1 MRKKLKILSLF
12 ANTGVAESLLHETN
26 AEVLI
31 ANEIDDRRCKFYQSI
46 YPKTKV
52 ICGDIRNKEIFST
65 IVKEAI
71 KSKIDL
77 IIATPPCQGMSTVGK
92 QNKFDKRNQLI
103 YYALEII
110 KKVKPKYVLI
120 ENVPQQLKTSI
131 LANNIFLFI
140 PEYIKQSLKN
150 EYYIKD
156 SIINSADYGVPQIR
170 KRSLFLL
177 TRKNIKNTLD
187 FLNKSEF
194 SKHTTLEE
202 SIGHLP
208 SLDPKIQEFSDKE
221 QLNYFPEFEIK
232 KNRAIQISHWHRPPL
247 HKIRHVEVM
256 LRTSEGCSALSN
268 KVFYPKK
275 ADGTK
280 IKGYKNTYRR
290 QLWNRPSYTVTTYNG
305 AICSQDNVHPGREFS
320 LNNEKIYSDPRVFS
334 ILELMIVMSIPTRWD
349 IPHWANDSLIR
360 HSIGEGLPPL
370 VLKKI
375 IDKLFLKNES

>member
-1 MRKKLKILSLF
+1 LRKKLKILSLF
-12 ANTGVAESLLHETN
+12 ANTGVAESLLNETN
-26 AEVLI
+26 AEVVI
-31 ANEIDDRRCKFYQSI
+31 ANEIDERRCKFYQSI

-52 ICGDIRNKEIFST
+52 ICGDIRNNEIFST
-65 IVKEAI
+65 IIEEAI

-77 IIATPPCQGMSTVGK
+77 IISTPPCQGMSTVGK
-92 QNKFDKRNQLI
+92 QDKHDERNQLI
-103 YYALEII
+103 YYALEVV
-110 KKVKPKYVLI
+110 KRVKPKYVLI

-131 LANNIFLFI
+131 LVNNVFLLI
-140 PEYIKQSLKN
+140 PEYIKHSLKN

-177 TRKNIKNTLD
+177 TRKEIKNTLD
-187 FLNKSEF
+187 FLNNSEF
-194 SKHTTLEE
+194 SKHITLEE

-208 SLDPKIQEFSDKE
+208 SIDPKIQGFSEKE

-232 KNRAIQISHWHRPPL
+232 KNRALLISSWHRPPL

-275 ADGTK
+275 PDGTK

-305 AICSQDNVHPGREFS
+305 AICSQDNVHPGREFY
-320 LNNEKIYSDPRVFS
+320 LNSEKVYSDPRVFS
-334 ILELMIVMSIPTRWD
+334 ILELMIVMSIPTSWD
-349 IPHWANDSLIR
+349 IPRWANDSLIR

>member
-26 AEVLI
+26 AEVVI
-31 ANEIDDRRCKFYQSI
+31 ANEVDDRRCKFYQSI

-77 IIATPPCQGMSTVGK
+77 ILATPPCQGMSTIGK
-92 QNKFDKRNQLI
+92 QDKFDKRNQLI

-187 FLNKSEF
+187 L
-194 SKHTTLEE
+194 
-202 SIGHLP
+202 
-208 SLDPKIQEFSDKE
+208 KI
-221 QLNYFPEFEIK
+221 
-232 KNRAIQISHWHRPPL
+232 
-247 HKIRHVEVM
+247 
-256 LRTSEGCSALSN
+256 
-268 KVFYPKK
+268 
-275 ADGTK
+275 
-280 IKGYKNTYRR
+280 
-290 QLWNRPSYTVTTYNG
+290 
-305 AICSQDNVHPGREFS
+305 
-320 LNNEKIYSDPRVFS
+320 LNNYS
-334 ILELMIVMSIPTRWD
+334 
-349 IPHWANDSLIR
+349 
-360 HSIGEGLPPL
+360 
-370 VLKKI
+370 
-375 IDKLFLKNES
+375 